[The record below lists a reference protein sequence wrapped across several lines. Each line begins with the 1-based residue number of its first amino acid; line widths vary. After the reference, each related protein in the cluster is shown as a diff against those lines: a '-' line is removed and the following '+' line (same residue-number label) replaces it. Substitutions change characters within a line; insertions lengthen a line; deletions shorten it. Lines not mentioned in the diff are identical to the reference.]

1 MNGFIYRRAGVLLST
16 ILAFNAFGIFANAS
30 ETELETAS
38 FEEELEISDELSY
51 DDYGAVDEEMID
63 IIEESEPES
72 EDYSGDTYPDEQEDV
87 TPDDEYEEPATDDT
101 DYIIDYDDSD
111 CREEENS
118 QPQEDNNTGR
128 SAGNKSNKESDPEE
142 YFTVRYVCEENDVT
156 DIPMDDNIYKKGDIV
171 MISYLEPIREGYSF
185 WGWSFTGDSSCVY
198 SAGYTFEITED
209 VTLYA
214 TWAVDE
220 YFYENERNLEI
231 DDFSESNPI
240 VNAINSYVNSLK
252 GRFKPTY
259 KYKGKVKSIQCCAF
273 TDQIWENALGI
284 GRYSTP
290 GNYKII
296 DSKKKLGKSQIYEFL
311 KANNAQPGD
320 IIWCHDPVSAKKY
333 NITHYMILMGYDKN
347 GITITDGYERNGKGI
362 IWKNNQRVSYT
373 GDHAKYFS
381 GKCYV
386 RIYHVTKTNK

>member
-1 MNGFIYRRAGVLLST
+1 MNGFIYRRAGVILSAVM
-16 ILAFNAFGIFANAS
+16 IFNSFGVITNAS
-30 ETELETAS
+30 EEMS
-38 FEEELEISDELSY
+38 FEEEIDISEDFVVEDPIEDIASDDYIAEIPEETEDPEDYNDYYEPEDDYQEDFDIGEEAYEEPSY
-51 DDYGAVDEEMID
+51 DEVVYEPV
-63 IIEESEPES
+63 EESEA
-72 EDYSGDTYPDEQEDV
+72 
-87 TPDDEYEEPATDDT
+87 EEA
-101 DYIIDYDDSD
+101 
-111 CREEENS
+111 NS
-118 QPQEDNNTGR
+118 QSDKKRT
-128 SAGNKSNKESDPEE
+128 SKFSESDTIE
-142 YFTVRYVCEENDVT
+142 YFTVRYASEEYGVT
-156 DIPMDDNIYKKGDIV
+156 DIPMDNNVYQSGDTVTITN
-171 MISYLEPIREGYSF
+171 MEPTREGYSF

-198 SAGYTFEITED
+198 SGGYTFEITEN

-220 YFYENERNLEI
+220 YFYDNLDEDELSAANKSVI
-231 DDFSESNPI
+231 
-240 VNAINSYVNSLK
+240 AKINKYVKSLK
-252 GRFKPTY
+252 GRFTPY
-259 KYKGKVKSIQCCAF
+259 FKYKGVVKSIQCCAF

-290 GNYKII
+290 NNYKII
-296 DSKKKLGKSQIYEFL
+296 DSKKKLGKTEIYEFL

-381 GKCYV
+381 GKCYI